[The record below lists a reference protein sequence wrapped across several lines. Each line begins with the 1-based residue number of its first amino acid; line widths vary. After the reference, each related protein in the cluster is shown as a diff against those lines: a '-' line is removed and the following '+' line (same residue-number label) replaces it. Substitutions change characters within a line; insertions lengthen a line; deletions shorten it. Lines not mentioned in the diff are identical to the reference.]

1 VNAPTL
7 YILAGPNGSG
17 KTTLAKDLL
26 PQEIKCLNFLNP
38 DLLAAGL
45 SPLDATAGAFRA
57 GRLLLQ
63 EFDHNVAHRISFG
76 IETTLSGLTYLDRF
90 REAKEK
96 GYRLVLFYIWAGTI
110 EMSLE
115 RIRDRVA
122 KGGHHVPDEDVR
134 RRFGRSIKHFF
145 NHYRPL
151 VDEYSVFINRDP
163 SPKVIAFGSPER
175 ETVIDAELY
184 QELQS
189 HHDQAD

>member
-1 VNAPTL
+1 
-7 YILAGPNGSG
+7 
-17 KTTLAKDLL
+17 
-26 PQEIKCLNFLNP
+26 
-38 DLLAAGL
+38 
-45 SPLDATAGAFRA
+45 
-57 GRLLLQ
+57 
-63 EFDHNVAHRISFG
+63 
-76 IETTLSGLTYLDRF
+76 
-90 REAKEK
+90 
-96 GYRLVLFYIWAGTI
+96 
-110 EMSLE
+110 MSLE